1 MVVAERQGR
10 EKLTKIE
17 QRKIRGLEG
26 APQVE
31 QTAQGEGTK
40 NI

>member
-1 MVVAERQGR
+1 MAVAKQQGR
-10 EKLTKIE
+10 EKPVKIE

-31 QTAQGEGTK
+31 QTAQGEGIK